1 MQAVWIGLAAALG
14 AIIVVLIWRR
24 KSGGDVIDAPRP
36 SSPARPVES
45 SPAPTVAVT
54 TPTTPAIDESDMT
67 AGELLR
73 AKGGD
78 AYLCAL
84 ATWIEDRALEDL
96 GGDVAQPGPTRR
108 VVDAARQALVDL
120 RAQGRATVTIPA
132 LVVGAA
138 GSGDF
143 HRELDF
149 AAIDRALV
157 EDFELG
163 VRDVLRGHDEDIH
176 VVALG
181 AHLMSE
187 ARNLSGR
194 ELDGQVETVPRMA
207 DAARAAWAA
216 FYQSGR
222 ADVALPNFG
231 TAPGFDFR
239 YAIDQQVMKTAL
251 LALDAIE
258 KANAGSVARKS

>member
-14 AIIVVLIWRR
+14 VIVVMLILRR
-24 KSGGDVIDAPRP
+24 KSGGEVIDAPRP
-36 SSPARPVES
+36 GSSARPVES
-45 SPAPTVAVT
+45 LPAPTVAT
-54 TPTTPAIDESDMT
+54 TTPAPVPDESDMT

-73 AKGGD
+73 AQGGD
-78 AYLCAL
+78 SYLQAL

-108 VVDAARQALVDL
+108 VANATRQALDDL

-132 LVVGAA
+132 RVDGA
-138 GSGDF
+138 SGPKDF
-143 HRELDF
+143 HRVLEF

-163 VRDVLRGHDEDIH
+163 VRDVLRGHNEDSQ

-181 AHLMSE
+181 AYLMTE
-187 ARNLSGR
+187 ARNMSGR
-194 ELDGQVETVPRMA
+194 ELDGRVETVLRMA

-216 FYQSGR
+216 FFQSGR
-222 ADVALPNFG
+222 AEVVLPGFG
-231 TAPGFDFR
+231 AEPGFDFR
-239 YAIDQQVMKTAL
+239 YTVDHEIMRKAL
-251 LALDAIE
+251 ATLDTIE
-258 KANAGSVARKS
+258 KAAAGSAALKS